1 MGQMTLAQTVH
12 QLKKSTKLLINSTK
26 ANLTLKIRYAVEKV
40 PWKSKVVHHFQISWP
55 GINNKFK
62 LVIVFVLAKLN

>member
-1 MGQMTLAQTVH
+1 MGQMTHAQMVH

-40 PWKSKVVHHFQISWP
+40 PWKSKVVHHFQIS
-55 GINNKFK
+55 
-62 LVIVFVLAKLN
+62 